1 MRVARP
7 LTFPPLPPLPPVPPL
22 PPLPPLLDLL
32 KRYTASIIPVPNN
45 PYFVPQGGSVA
56 VPSPAGAPFSGTGLA
71 GSATQASTLVLYD
84 TTGPWSWL
92 GEIYAT
98 MAGNLASHFG
108 AWVAMPVVSYAAGTL
123 QQYSACI
130 YIGST
135 YGEPLPA
142 AFLADVGAGATNVIW
157 IFDNIW
163 QLTASQPQFAASC
176 GFVPSTID
184 SSPVA
189 TVTYKSQSLKRYGA

>member
-1 MRVARP
+1 LAARW
-7 LTFPPLPPLPPVPPL
+7 PPRHAYHVCCTRLNAAATPN
-22 PPLPPLLDLL
+22 LL
-32 KRYTASIIPVPNN
+32 KRYTASIVPVPSN

-98 MAGNLASHFG
+98 MAGNLATTRRLGGHASR
-108 AWVAMPVVSYAAGTL
+108 VVRGGDSPTVLG
-123 QQYSACI
+123 CI

-142 AFLADVGAGATNVIW
+142 AFLADVYAGTTNVIW
-157 IFDNIW
+157 IYE
-163 QLTASQPQFAASC
+163 TSGS
-176 GFVPSTID
+176 
-184 SSPVA
+184 
-189 TVTYKSQSLKRYGA
+189 